1 MSISRRVCI
10 AVVDA
15 NANSSH
21 LLWQSRN
28 RILPLVKSDSSTSDA
43 ALGQHLA
50 LAELR
55 RGQVALVTGLVES
68 AALDSGRDAS
78 QSLLTRLRDLGFVPG
93 ARCEVVARMWLGGDP
108 LAVRIG
114 GSTFALRR
122 TEAHAVRV
130 KIAPGIARENMA
142 HEGTGAVPA

>member
-1 MSISRRVCI
+1 
-10 AVVDA
+10 
-15 NANSSH
+15 
-21 LLWQSRN
+21 
-28 RILPLVKSDSSTSDA
+28 VKSDSSTSDA
-43 ALGQHLA
+43 VIGRHIP

-55 RGQVALVTGLVES
+55 RGQVGLVTGLVES

-78 QSLLTRLRDLGFVPG
+78 QSLLARLRDLGFVPG

-122 TEAHAVRV
+122 TEADAVRV
-130 KIAPGIARENMA
+130 NIAPGIAREDMA

>member
-1 MSISRRVCI
+1 MCI
-10 AVVDA
+10 TAVDA
-15 NANSSH
+15 NANPSH
-21 LLWQSRN
+21 LLSQSRN
-28 RILPLVKSDSSTSDA
+28 RILTLVKSDSSTSDA
-43 ALGQHLA
+43 VIGRHIP

-55 RGQVALVTGLVES
+55 RGQVGLVTGLVES

-78 QSLLTRLRDLGFVPG
+78 QSLLARLRDLGFVPG

-122 TEAHAVRV
+122 TEADAVRV
-130 KIAPGIARENMA
+130 NIAPGIARENMA

>member
-10 AVVDA
+10 AAVDA
-15 NANSSH
+15 NANPSH
-21 LLWQSRN
+21 LLSHSRN
-28 RILPLVKSDSSTSDA
+28 RILRPVKSDPSTSDA
-43 ALGQHLA
+43 AFGRHLA

-122 TEAHAVRV
+122 TEADAVRV
-130 KIAPGIARENMA
+130 KIAPGIARENTA

>member
-1 MSISRRVCI
+1 
-10 AVVDA
+10 
-15 NANSSH
+15 
-21 LLWQSRN
+21 
-28 RILPLVKSDSSTSDA
+28 VKSGPSTSDTA
-43 ALGQHLA
+43 IGRQVA
-50 LAELR
+50 LAQLR

-68 AALDSGRDAS
+68 TGLGSDRDAN
-78 QSLLTRLRDLGFVPG
+78 QSLLARLRDLGFVPG

-122 TEAHAVRV
+122 TEAAAVRV
-130 KIAPGIARENMA
+130 EIAAADARETMA

>member
-1 MSISRRVCI
+1 MPDTAI
-10 AVVDA
+10 
-15 NANSSH
+15 
-21 LLWQSRN
+21 
-28 RILPLVKSDSSTSDA
+28 
-43 ALGQHLA
+43 GGHLA
-50 LAELR
+50 LAQLR
-55 RGQVALVTGLVES
+55 RGQVARVTGLVES

-122 TEAHAVRV
+122 TEAAAVRV
-130 KIAPGIARENMA
+130 EIAAGHARETMA
-142 HEGTGAVPA
+142 RAESGAVPA

>member
-1 MSISRRVCI
+1 MSSFV
-10 AVVDA
+10 

-21 LLWQSRN
+21 LLWQSCN
-28 RILPLVKSDSSTSDA
+28 RILPLVKSDPSTSDA
-43 ALGQHLA
+43 ALSPHLA

-68 AALDSGRDAS
+68 AAFDSGRDAS

-122 TEAHAVRV
+122 TEADAVRV

>member
-1 MSISRRVCI
+1 MSISRRLWI
-10 AVVDA
+10 TAVDA
-15 NANSSH
+15 NANPSH
-21 LLWQSRN
+21 LLSQSRN
-28 RILPLVKSDSSTSDA
+28 RILTLVKSDSSTSDA
-43 ALGQHLA
+43 VIGRHIP

-55 RGQVALVTGLVES
+55 RGQVGLVTGLVES

-78 QSLLTRLRDLGFVPG
+78 QSLLARLRDLGFVPG

-122 TEAHAVRV
+122 TEADAVRV
-130 KIAPGIARENMA
+130 NIAPGIARENMA